1 MEDTYY
7 YKSRLTS
14 LIRGELSEQG
24 KHPEAVRKYLQGKLN
39 FFDALWEEKITLSLE
54 EPDDVFLLNTLNI
67 LVSGSFAGGSY
78 PTNVDTT
85 FLVTLP
91 KKINCA
97 VFSRLSQNIFK
108 FEVTETFLLPLL
120 KNLLNQYGVCTTD
133 NTMSASLYLNKC
145 YDTKSFIEY
154 IQSLGI
160 TFLE

>member
-1 MEDTYY
+1 MENIYY
-7 YKSRLTS
+7 YKARISH
-14 LIRGELSEQG
+14 LIKEELSKEG

-39 FFDALWEEKITLSLE
+39 FFDSFWGEKITLSLE

-108 FEVTETFLLPLL
+108 FEVTEALLLPPLKKLL
-120 KNLLNQYGVCTTD
+120 SQRGLCTLD
-133 NTMSASLYLNKC
+133 GMSLTLYLNKC
-145 YDTKSFIEY
+145 YETKSFIDY
-154 IQSLGI
+154 VKSLGI